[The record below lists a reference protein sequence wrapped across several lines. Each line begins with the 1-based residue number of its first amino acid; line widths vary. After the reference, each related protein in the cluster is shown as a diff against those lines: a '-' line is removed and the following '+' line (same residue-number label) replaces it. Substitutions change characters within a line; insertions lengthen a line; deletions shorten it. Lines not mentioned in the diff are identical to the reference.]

1 MTYKKDDDPIV
12 QQLCAAFEP
21 RNPDVVR
28 RLLAEQPVVRQHI
41 NDPVFGFDSPAI
53 VALAGDRAMVEV
65 LLEAG
70 ADPNRRSNWWAGGFH
85 PLHSASPESAE
96 LLLAAGAVPDA
107 CAAAHLDRPDLLAR
121 LIAEDPSR
129 VHERGGDGQTPLHF
143 ARSRRVAEMLI
154 AAGADLD
161 ARDVDHRATPAEW
174 MLERRHGAGRYDLAQ
189 FLVDRGASADIFLA
203 AALGLTSRAV
213 ALVEADRGLLD
224 LRTGQGEY
232 GEKPPSSY
240 HIYFWSIGPSRTPLD
255 VASQFDQQDTLAV
268 MLAFASP
275 LQRLLMACRLGA
287 ADQARSLVR
296 EHPGLVSALSREE
309 HRALADAAWEGNA
322 GAVGLMLEL
331 GFDPAVTGH
340 DAGTALHLAAWEG
353 SAEVVGALLGHPAG
367 RALIAARDAHYGGT
381 PLDWCCHGSLHGNT
395 RHDHA
400 GVARLLLDA
409 GASPDIGTTTA
420 SAEVEAVL
428 RAARGSRP
436 AE

>member
-1 MTYKKDDDPIV
+1 MTKKEDDPLV
-12 QQLCAAFEP
+12 GQLCAAFEQRKP
-21 RNPDVVR
+21 
-28 RLLAEQPVVRQHI
+28 EVVRQLLLEHPGIREHI

-53 VALAGDRAMVEV
+53 VAFAGDRAMVEV

-85 PLHSASPESAE
+85 SLHSASPESAE

-107 CAAAHLDRPDLLAR
+107 CAAAHLDRPDLLTR
-121 LIAEDPSR
+121 LIADDPAR

-143 ARSRRVAEMLI
+143 ARSRRVAELLLD
-154 AAGADLD
+154 AGADLN

-174 MLERRHGAGRYDLAQ
+174 MLARRRGAGRYDLAR
-189 FLVDRGASADIFLA
+189 FLVERGASVDIFLT
-203 AALGLTSRAV
+203 AALGLTARAT

-224 LRTGQGEY
+224 LRTGQGDY

-255 VASQFDQQDTLAV
+255 VASQFDQQDTLAA

-275 LQRLLMACRLGA
+275 TQQLLMACRLG
-287 ADQARSLVR
+287 DEGQARSLVR
-296 EHPGLVSALSREE
+296 QHPGLVQALSHED

-322 GAVGLMLEL
+322 PAVALMLEL
-331 GFDPAVTGH
+331 GFDPTVTGH

-353 SAEVVGALLGHPAG
+353 SAEVVGALLRHPAG
-367 RALIAARDAHYGGT
+367 RALIAIRDGHYGGT

-395 RHDHA
+395 SHDHA
-400 GVARLLLDA
+400 AVAGLLLDA
-409 GASPDIGTTTA
+409 GASPDIETREA
-420 SAEVEAVL
+420 SAAVQAVL

>member
-1 MTYKKDDDPIV
+1 MTMKQDDPIV
-12 QQLCAAFEP
+12 QQLCAAFGQ

-28 RLLAEQPVVRQHI
+28 RLVAEHPAIREHV
-41 NDPVFGFDSPAI
+41 NDPIFGFDSPAI
-53 VALAGDRAMVEV
+53 VAFAGDRGMVEV

-107 CAAAHLDRPDLLAR
+107 CAASHLDRPDILAR
-121 LIAEDPSR
+121 LLRDDPER

-143 ARSRRVAEMLI
+143 SRSRRVADMLI
-154 AAGADLD
+154 DAGADLD

-174 MLERRHGAGRYDLAQ
+174 MLERRRGAGRYDLARY
-189 FLVDRGASADIFLA
+189 LVERGASADIFLA
-203 AALGLTSRAV
+203 AALGLTARAV
-213 ALVEADRGLLD
+213 ALVKANRGLLD
-224 LRTGQGEY
+224 LRTGHGEY
-232 GEKPPSSY
+232 GEKSPSSY

-255 VASQFDQQDTLAV
+255 VASQFEQQDTLAA

-275 LQRLLMACRLGA
+275 AQRLLTACRLGD

-296 EHPGLVSALSREE
+296 EHPGLVAALSSDN

-322 GAVGLMLEL
+322 RAVALMLEL
-331 GFDPAVTGH
+331 GFDPTVPGH

-353 SAEVVGALLGHPAG
+353 STEVVGALLGHSAG
-367 RALIAARDAHYGGT
+367 RALIAVRDGHYGGT

-395 RHDHA
+395 THDHA

-409 GASPDIGTTTA
+409 GASPDIETMSA
-420 SAEVEAVL
+420 SAAVEAVL
-428 RAARGSRP
+428 RAARGSKP